1 MKRVFVTV
9 TGRQKDVY
17 DQEQCQE
24 MTVAGTYYRRNGVD
38 YISYREREEDGLGQT
53 TTLLKIYENRTILV
67 RRGDVEQE
75 QEFRRGER
83 TESGY
88 VTPYGNLSLG
98 IMTKEYSWSFG
109 PASGAVD
116 MIYDLEIDGQWQST
130 NQLSVVIREEQ
141 ICGH

>member
-1 MKRVFVTV
+1 MKRVFVTI

-53 TTLLKIYENRTILV
+53 TTLLKIYEDRTILV

-88 VTPYGNLSLG
+88 ATPYGKLSLG
-98 IMTKEYSWSFG
+98 IMTKEYSWLFG

-116 MIYDLEIDGQWQST
+116 IIYDLEIDGQWQST

>member
-53 TTLLKIYENRTILV
+53 TTLLKIYEDRTILV

-88 VTPYGNLSLG
+88 ATPYGKLSLG
-98 IMTKEYSWSFG
+98 IMTKEYSWLFG

-116 MIYDLEIDGQWQST
+116 IIYDLEIDGQWQST

>member
-53 TTLLKIYENRTILV
+53 TTLLKIYEDRTILV

-75 QEFRRGER
+75 QEK
-83 TESGY
+83 
-88 VTPYGNLSLG
+88 
-98 IMTKEYSWSFG
+98 I
-109 PASGAVD
+109 
-116 MIYDLEIDGQWQST
+116 LEAMHT
-130 NQLSVVIREEQ
+130 
-141 ICGH
+141 

>member
-1 MKRVFVTV
+1 MKRVFVTI

-53 TTLLKIYENRTILV
+53 TTLLKIYEDRTILV

-83 TESGY
+83 TESGDA
-88 VTPYGNLSLG
+88 TPYGKLSLG
-98 IMTKEYSWSFG
+98 IMTKEYSWLFG

-116 MIYDLEIDGQWQST
+116 ITYDLEIDGQWQST

>member
-1 MKRVFVTV
+1 MKRVFVTI

-53 TTLLKIYENRTILV
+53 TTLLKIYEDRTILV

-88 VTPYGNLSLG
+88 ATPYGKLSLG
-98 IMTKEYSWSFG
+98 IMTKEYSWLFG
-109 PASGAVD
+109 QASGAVD
-116 MIYDLEIDGQWQST
+116 ITYDLEIDGQWQST
-130 NQLSVVIREEQ
+130 NQLSVMIREEQ

>member
-1 MKRVFVTV
+1 MKRVFVTI

-53 TTLLKIYENRTILV
+53 TTLLKIYEDRTILV

-88 VTPYGNLSLG
+88 ATPYGKLSLG
-98 IMTKEYSWSFG
+98 IMTKEYSWFFG
-109 PASGAVD
+109 PAGGAVD
-116 MIYDLEIDGQWQST
+116 ITYDLEIDGQWQST